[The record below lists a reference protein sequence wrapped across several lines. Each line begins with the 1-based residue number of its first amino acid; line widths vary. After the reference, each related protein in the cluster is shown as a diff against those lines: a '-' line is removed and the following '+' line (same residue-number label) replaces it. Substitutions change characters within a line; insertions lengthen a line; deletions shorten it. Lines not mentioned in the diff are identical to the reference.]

1 MDIVLDEKTNRIYGN
16 EIITYHNNS
25 NDYLEYLWVQLD
37 QNMRAPDSKT
47 PLAQSQG
54 ARPFI
59 PTSKY
64 KDDYLSD
71 GKDFGF
77 KIQAVKKA
85 DGSALSHTINRTMMR
100 INFLSRWLRQRVI
113 NLAFNG
119 ITSSIIR

>member
-1 MDIVLDEKTNRIYGN
+1 M
-16 EIITYHNNS
+16 
-25 NDYLEYLWVQLD
+25 QLD

-47 PLAQSQG
+47 PLAQSEG

-59 PTSKY
+59 STSKY

-71 GKDFGF
+71 GKDLI

-100 INFLSRWLRQRVI
+100 INLPEP
-113 NLAFNG
+113 LAPSKSYQFSIHG
-119 ITSSIIR
+119 IT